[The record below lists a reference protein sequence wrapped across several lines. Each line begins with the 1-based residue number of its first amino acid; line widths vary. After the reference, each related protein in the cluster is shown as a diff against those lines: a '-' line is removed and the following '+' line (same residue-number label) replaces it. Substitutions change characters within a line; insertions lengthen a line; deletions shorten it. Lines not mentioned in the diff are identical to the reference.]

1 MTANNINLNID
12 TYNLEDILN
21 LFNIDHNF
29 NDIDLKNAKKIVLLT
44 HPDKS
49 GLPSEYFR
57 FYSAAYKKLY
67 FIWEFKNK
75 AQSKTTNKV
84 YTLDI
89 ADKISHFSK
98 DDENEQLL
106 LDNYLKKNNLCQDKK
121 KFNEWFNEQF
131 VKLKVSNDDEKH
143 GYGDWFKS
151 EEDSHSGCITENSQS
166 INQDIEHRKKQIRD
180 LTIQRDYEVLTFN
193 NGLTTI
199 TGDQPDVYSSDIF
212 SNLKYDDLKK
222 AYTETVIPVTNEDY
236 SNVRKFKN
244 TDEYKKFRSSQNLI
258 PLSEKQALQY
268 LESKEKIENTETT
281 IRGYKLAEQSE
292 KIINNRSLFI
302 SSLLNIENN

>member
-1 MTANNINLNID
+1 MKNLNLNID
-12 TYNLEDILN
+12 SYNLEDILN
-21 LFNIDHNF
+21 LFKINHNF
-29 NDIDLKNAKKIVLLT
+29 NDTDLKNAKKIVLMT

-49 GLPSEYFR
+49 GLSSEYFR
-57 FYSAAYKKLY
+57 FYTAAYKKLY

-75 AQSKTTNKV
+75 SESKITNKV
-84 YTLDI
+84 YNVDTLD
-89 ADKISHFSK
+89 KKTHFAK
-98 DDENEQLL
+98 DNDNEQLL
-106 LDNYLKKNNLCQDKK
+106 LDNYLKKNNLSQDKK

-131 VKLKVSNDDEKH
+131 VKLKVSTENESH

-151 EEDSHSGCITENSQS
+151 EEINEGTTETVEN
-166 INQDIEHRKKQIRD
+166 RKKQIRD
-180 LTIQRDYEVLTFN
+180 LTIQNDYEILTFN
-193 NGLTTI
+193 HGLTTI
-199 TGDQPDVYSSDIF
+199 TGEPPNIYSSDIF

-222 AYTETVIPVTNEDY
+222 AYTETVVPVTNEDY
-236 SNVRKFKN
+236 TNVRKFKN

-268 LESKEKIENTETT
+268 LESKEKIENTEST

-302 SSLLNIENN
+302 SSLLNIENS

>member
-1 MTANNINLNID
+1 M
-12 TYNLEDILN
+12 
-21 LFNIDHNF
+21 
-29 NDIDLKNAKKIVLLT
+29 
-44 HPDKS
+44 S
-49 GLPSEYFR
+49 SEYFR
-57 FYSAAYKKLY
+57 FYTAAYKKLY

-75 AQSKTTNKV
+75 AQSKITNKV
-84 YTLDI
+84 YSLDKS
-89 ADKISHFSK
+89 DKNTHFSK

-106 LDNYLKKNNLCQDKK
+106 LDNYLKKNNLSQDKK

-131 VKLKVSNDDEKH
+131 VKLKVSNEDECH
-143 GYGDWFKS
+143 GYGDWLKS
-151 EEDSHSGCITENSQS
+151 EEQNAGAGESITENSQS
-166 INQDIEHRKKQIRD
+166 INQDIEHRKRQIRD
-180 LTIQRDYEVLTFN
+180 LTIHRDYDVLSFN

-199 TGDQPDVYSSDIF
+199 TGEQPNVYSSDIF

-222 AYTETVIPVTNEDY
+222 AYTETVVPVTNEDY
-236 SNVRKFKN
+236 ANVRKFKN
-244 TDEYKKFRSSQNLI
+244 TDDYKKFRSSQNLI

-268 LESKEKIENTETT
+268 LESKEKIENTEST

>member
-1 MTANNINLNID
+1 MKNLNLNIE

-29 NDIDLKNAKKIVLLT
+29 NDIDLKNAKKIVLMT

-49 GLPSEYFR
+49 GLSSEYFR

-67 FIWEFKNK
+67 FIWDFKNK
-75 AQSKTTNKV
+75 AQSKITSKV
-84 YTLDI
+84 YDI
-89 ADKISHFSK
+89 DKKTHFSK
-98 DDENEQLL
+98 EDENEHLL
-106 LDNYLKKNNLCQDKK
+106 LDNYLKKNNLSQDKK
-121 KFNEWFNEQF
+121 KFNQWFNEQF
-131 VKLKVSNDDEKH
+131 VKLKVSNEDECH
-143 GYGDWFKS
+143 GYGDWLKS
-151 EEDSHSGCITENSQS
+151 EEQNIDMTDESHS
-166 INQDIEHRKKQIRD
+166 INQDIEIRKKQIRD
-180 LTIQRDYEVLTFN
+180 LSIHHDYEVLTFN

-199 TGDQPDVYSSDIF
+199 TGEQPTVYSSDIF

-222 AYTETVIPVTNEDY
+222 AYTETVVPVTDEDY
-236 SNVRKFKN
+236 ANVRKFKN
-244 TDEYKKFRSSQNLI
+244 TDDYKKFRSSQNLV

-268 LESKEKIENTETT
+268 LESKEKIENTEST

-302 SSLLNIENN
+302 STLLNLENN

>member
-1 MTANNINLNID
+1 MKNLNLNID
-12 TYNLEDILN
+12 SYNLEDILN
-21 LFNIDHNF
+21 LFKINHNF
-29 NDIDLKNAKKIVLLT
+29 NDTDLKNAKKIVLMT

-49 GLPSEYFR
+49 GLSSEYFR
-57 FYSAAYKKLY
+57 FYTAAYKKLY

-75 AQSKTTNKV
+75 SESKITNKV
-84 YTLDI
+84 YNVDTV
-89 ADKISHFSK
+89 DKKTHFAK
-98 DDENEQLL
+98 DNDNEQLL
-106 LDNYLKKNNLCQDKK
+106 LDNYLKKNNLSQDKK

-131 VKLKVSNDDEKH
+131 VKLKVSTENESH

-151 EEDSHSGCITENSQS
+151 EEINEGTTETVEN
-166 INQDIEHRKKQIRD
+166 RKKQIRD
-180 LTIQRDYEVLTFN
+180 LTIQNDYEILTFN
-193 NGLTTI
+193 HGLTTI
-199 TGDQPDVYSSDIF
+199 TGEPPNIYSSDIF

-222 AYTETVIPVTNEDY
+222 AYTETVVPVTNEDY
-236 SNVRKFKN
+236 TNVRKFKN

-268 LESKEKIENTETT
+268 LESKEKIENTEST

-302 SSLLNIENN
+302 SSLLNIENS